1 LTSGPHAFSGKF
13 GEAIKKITETGSKL
27 PQNPPN
33 WGDTK
38 AVIDATKKGFDEWKQ
53 KTTDYFNETQGS
65 VPANVQSI
73 LDQMQDISTK
83 LAILS
88 ACVVQKI
95 PAGGGGNSSQKLLID
110 ALFACDLTE
119 ADIAFMKELEGKYES
134 LKESLNKLNAIWSIT
149 NVWNLDFVLKYR
161 NYVLNKAKDLQT
173 SGRPFTCDDFALEII
188 ITFCKDNNLPFHWKT
203 GAENFTVYSKNK
215 YPTFAEFLLAVKRK
229 SGAPDFANDENT
241 MLITNT
247 PSISLQKGDVVV
259 MTRNDGYH
267 EIPNHVQIL
276 TETKVF
282 GNKFSQFE
290 AYQGNFIHSNILGR
304 GTGSDDPESVRYL
317 GTQIEDGIYGH
328 NIDTWLNRTLNTT
341 TESFLNSYYIAEFRF
356 FNTLIW
362 K

>member
-1 LTSGPHAFSGKF
+1 MTSGPHAFSGKF
-13 GEAIKKITETGSKL
+13 GEAVKKVTETGRNL

-53 KTTDYFNETQGS
+53 KTTDYFNETKGS
-65 VPANVQSI
+65 VPTIVQSI
-73 LDQMQDISTK
+73 LKEMQEISTK
-83 LAILS
+83 LTSLS
-88 ACVVQKI
+88 ACVAQKI
-95 PAGGGGNSSQKLLID
+95 PAGGGGDSAPKLLND
-110 ALFACDLTE
+110 AIFACNLTE

-241 MLITNT
+241 QLVTE
-247 PSISLQKGDVVV
+247 SQLQKGDIAVLQA
-259 MTRNDGYH
+259 DGKSA
-267 EIPNHVQIL
+267 PNHIQLLCDVKIYGDKL
-276 TETKVF
+276 SLYK
-282 GNKFSQFE
+282 
-290 AYQGNFIHSNILGR
+290 AYQGNFNLLDR
-304 GTGSDDPESVRYL
+304 GLGSDDPEDIRYL
-317 GTQIEDGIYGH
+317 GVNVQDGIYGSTT
-328 NIDTWLNRTLNTT
+328 DTWINNDNIVTSHFFETH
-341 TESFLNSYYIAEFRF
+341 YQHEFRTFIF
-356 FNTLIW
+356 F
-362 K
+362 